1 MPSAREMRTR
11 IRSVSNIAQM
21 TRALQAVSA
30 SKVRRAQQAALATR
44 PYAAK
49 ALQVLN
55 HLSSQSGRDTLH
67 PLLTDR
73 QEVRQVLMVLI
84 SGDRGLAG
92 AFNGNIL
99 RVAFEY
105 ARRAPAPVRYI
116 VVGRKG
122 REVLVRRRAD
132 ILAEFSN
139 LPAAPTYAD
148 VSPIGRLAVDE
159 FQAGRADQVV
169 LATTRFVNLLR
180 QEPEVRPLL
189 PLKLEGEAAAGVVR
203 AYTYEPSESEL
214 IARIVPRF
222 TALQLFQAVLESLA
236 SEHAARMVSMRNA
249 TDNANEL
256 VEALRLQYNKARQQA
271 ITSDMLDIAGGAEA
285 LAQAAG

>member
-11 IRSVSNIAQM
+11 IRSVGNIAQM

-49 ALQVLN
+49 ALEVLN
-55 HLSSQSGRDTLH
+55 HLSSQAGRDTLH

-73 QEVRQVLMVLI
+73 QEIRQVLMVLI
-84 SGDRGLAG
+84 AGDRGLAG

-99 RVAFEY
+99 RVASEY
-105 ARRAPAPVRYI
+105 ASRAPAPVRYI

-122 REVLVRRRAD
+122 REVLMRRRAD
-132 ILAEFSN
+132 VLAEFGH
-139 LPAAPTYAD
+139 LPTAFTYAD

-159 FQAGRADQVV
+159 FLAGRADQVV
-169 LATTRFVNLLR
+169 LATTRFVNLL
-180 QEPEVRPLL
+180 QQVPEVRPLL
-189 PLKLEGEAAAGVVR
+189 PLKLEGEAADGPVR
-203 AYTYEPSESEL
+203 AYSYEPSESEL

-222 TALQLFQAVLESLA
+222 TALQVFQAVLESLA
-236 SEHAARMVSMRNA
+236 SEHAARMVAMRNA

-256 VEALRLQYNKARQQA
+256 VDALRLQYNKARQQA
-271 ITSDMLDIAGGAEA
+271 ITSDMLDIVGGAEA

>member
-11 IRSVSNIAQM
+11 IRSVGNIAQM

-49 ALQVLN
+49 ALEVLN
-55 HLSSQSGRDTLH
+55 HLSSQAGRDTLH

-73 QEVRQVLMVLI
+73 QEIRQVLMVLI
-84 SGDRGLAG
+84 AGDRGLAG

-99 RVAFEY
+99 RVASEY

-132 ILAEFSN
+132 VLAEFGH
-139 LPAAPTYAD
+139 LPTAFTYAD

-159 FQAGRADQVV
+159 FLAGRADQVV
-169 LATTRFVNLLR
+169 LATTRFVNLL
-180 QEPEVRPLL
+180 QQVPEVRPLL
-189 PLKLEGEAAAGVVR
+189 PLKLEGEAAQGPVR
-203 AYTYEPSESEL
+203 AYSYEPSESEL

-222 TALQLFQAVLESLA
+222 TALQVFQAVLESLA
-236 SEHAARMVSMRNA
+236 SEHAARMVAMRNA

-256 VEALRLQYNKARQQA
+256 VDALRLQYNKARQQA